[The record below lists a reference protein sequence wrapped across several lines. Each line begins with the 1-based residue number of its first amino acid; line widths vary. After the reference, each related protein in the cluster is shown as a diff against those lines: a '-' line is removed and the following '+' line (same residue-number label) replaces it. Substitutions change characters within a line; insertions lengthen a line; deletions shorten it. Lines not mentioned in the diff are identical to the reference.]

1 MDKVKLI
8 KEIEHIAMTY
18 EFEEIVRDH
27 TYEEFIEDWGK
38 DIYEYVYVD
47 YVYNEYLEKLIVE
60 DLIYLDKYT
69 KDEINYIK
77 DYMNGYYFDI
87 GSKEIRL
94 IKEEEFI

>member
-27 TYEEFIEDWGK
+27 TYEEFTEDWGI

-47 YVYNEYLEKLIVE
+47 YVYNE
-60 DLIYLDKYT
+60 
-69 KDEINYIK
+69 
-77 DYMNGYYFDI
+77 
-87 GSKEIRL
+87 
-94 IKEEEFI
+94 